1 MHPVRILMKRMID
14 YAGLFPPAE
23 LDMLSAVTNYTTY
36 RNSDLAWALGR
47 FILPASLLDDFET
60 AAHNLLPTA
69 PESEPWQLSVLGTNN
84 LQADLAAI
92 QAFNERHA
100 QPGDQG
106 KAVIDTIEL
115 KASQRNQIASAM
127 QILPEQITPY
137 FEIPITENEKPSDL
151 IDAIRQMGGHAK
163 VRTGGT
169 TQAIFP
175 APADLL
181 HFISTCTAA
190 RVPFKATAGL
200 HHPLRSEYRLTYK
213 HDSEL
218 GTMYGF
224 LNVFLSAAFLA
235 AGMNVDEAMQVLIEE
250 SPEAFQFD
258 NNGIDWRGQR
268 LAGEA
273 LANVREHL
281 AISFGSCSF
290 EEPIDELKAMK
301 LL

>member
-23 LDMLSAVTNYTTY
+23 LDMPSAVTNYTTY
-36 RNSDLAWALGR
+36 RDSDLAWALGR
-47 FILPASLLDDFET
+47 FILPASRLDDFET
-60 AAHNLLPTA
+60 AARDLLPSDPDT
-69 PESEPWQLSVLGTNN
+69 EPWQLSVLGTND

-92 QAFNERHA
+92 QAFNDRHA
-100 QPGDQG
+100 QSGDQG

-115 KASQRNQIASAM
+115 KANQPSEIVSAM

-137 FEIPITENEKPSDL
+137 FEIPMTDKPSEL
-151 IDAIRQMGGHAK
+151 IDAIGQMGGRAK

-169 TQAIFP
+169 AQAMFP

-200 HHPLRSEYRLTYK
+200 HHPLRSQYRLTYK

-258 NNGIDWRGQR
+258 DNSIDWRGQR